1 MNGEYSVAVA
11 NEVKAKARNPA
22 GDAKEL
28 VDLVIAYAKQE
39 TLEPLKGLGKKAAL
53 GLGGALL
60 LGLGGVFVSIGAL
73 RVMQTETDW
82 FEEHNVT
89 YLPPHGAREGGQLEA
104 WQSARITLYKA
115 LHVRRN
121 IQVEQAIGT
130 SRSSSEFCAT
140 AHKSAARIGN
150 G

>member
-11 NEVKAKARNPA
+11 NDVKAKARNPT

-60 LGLGGVFVSIGAL
+60 LGVGGIFVSIGAL
-73 RVMQTETDW
+73 RAMQTETDW
-82 FEEHNVT
+82 FEEHNVS
-89 YLPPHGAREGGQLEA
+89 YLPYIFTVVILLFL
-104 WQSARITLYKA
+104 SL
-115 LHVRRN
+115 
-121 IQVEQAIGT
+121 IGWMGLGPG
-130 SRSSSEFCAT
+130 
-140 AHKSAARIGN
+140 KKDK
-150 G
+150 